1 MPSLKI
7 SIPTTQEQTPETGK
21 PYTSYTVKIEHAF
34 PRAATTVSKRYSDF
48 TALDASLRS
57 EVQSA
62 PPAPLPPKS
71 WLGGFLGLGS
81 TASSPEAVEKRR
93 QGLEAYLRAIESS
106 EDGRWRVSKAYKT
119 FLGIGDSNGANGK
132 KATRE
137 EAGSQFGRDRVR
149 DSADWLDKHSEL
161 KSNLQDARRWL
172 TRREQATAA
181 TAQHEAAANAKKSL
195 VRAGTL
201 ISALDEG
208 LSRLGGAKTDDWSS
222 EKLGEGEIRR
232 RRDMISGLRKERD
245 GLESVLNSMAV
256 KAAISGSGSSATP
269 STSSAA
275 VTESQKAGLFKGAAS
290 AKPSGRR
297 VLGAPAQETD
307 RTRELDNDGV
317 LQLQQQIIREQ
328 DEDLVDLATVV
339 RRMKEMGVQ
348 INAELVEQNALMGL
362 FEEDVERVDGKI
374 KIAKK
379 RVDKIRTYS
388 NSWYHLAMPCQ
399 SYPACHVSFSWQP
412 ITPRRT
418 FYWMFLIVS
427 TFALIHFWHMGS
439 DAQYLRMRPTDSLQS
454 NLNSNSTADGGQ
466 PTPDDRQPKIDHEQS
481 NHEPSTTDYGIPRL
495 LWYKLGPMGLIP
507 DTKKWTD
514 SCINSNP
521 GWKATFMTDEAAD
534 EYVKKAYVMRPDV
547 VENYLGL
554 SIPILKADMLRYL
567 LLFDQGGVYS
577 DLDVSCEGV
586 PIDEWVPEA
595 FRPNTSLVV
604 GWEFDMG
611 FEDNI
616 MLEFES
622 WTIMAKP
629 HSPHLLQ
636 VIDDMVDAI
645 EDVMEKHKVPVEKI
659 SLDMIGDV
667 VDFSGPRRLTYGILK
682 SLKRQLNRDIDGKE
696 IRKIYQPKLLGDV
709 LIMPG
714 YSFAATQN
722 SYQPGDELKMPPKLV
737 QHHYAGTWKNKNGG
751 ETLPEKTNA

>member
-34 PRAATTVSKRYSDF
+34 PRAATTVLKRYSDF

-93 QGLEAYLRAIESS
+93 QGLEAYLRAIETS

-137 EAGSQFGRDRVR
+137 GAGSQFGRDRVR
-149 DSADWLDKHSEL
+149 DAADWLDKHSEL

-172 TRREQATAA
+172 TKREQATAA

-297 VLGAPAQETD
+297 ILGAPAQETD

-348 INAELVEQNALMGL
+348 INTELVEQNALMGL

-379 RVDKIRTYS
+379 RIDKISSSSAFSPLS
-388 NSWYHLAMPCQ
+388 NM
-399 SYPACHVSFSWQP
+399 
-412 ITPRRT
+412 
-418 FYWMFLIVS
+418 
-427 TFALIHFWHMGS
+427 
-439 DAQYLRMRPTDSLQS
+439 YLT
-454 NLNSNSTADGGQ
+454 
-466 PTPDDRQPKIDHEQS
+466 
-481 NHEPSTTDYGIPRL
+481 
-495 LWYKLGPMGLIP
+495 
-507 DTKKWTD
+507 
-514 SCINSNP
+514 
-521 GWKATFMTDEAAD
+521 
-534 EYVKKAYVMRPDV
+534 
-547 VENYLGL
+547 
-554 SIPILKADMLRYL
+554 
-567 LLFDQGGVYS
+567 
-577 DLDVSCEGV
+577 
-586 PIDEWVPEA
+586 
-595 FRPNTSLVV
+595 
-604 GWEFDMG
+604 
-611 FEDNI
+611 
-616 MLEFES
+616 
-622 WTIMAKP
+622 
-629 HSPHLLQ
+629 
-636 VIDDMVDAI
+636 AI
-645 EDVMEKHKVPVEKI
+645 EEVMEKHKVPVEEI

-682 SLKRQLNRDIDGKE
+682 SLKGQLNREIGEKE
-696 IRKIYQPKLLGDV
+696 IRKLYQPKPLGNV

-714 YSFAATQN
+714 YSFATTQN
-722 SYQPGDELKMPPKLV
+722 SYQPGDELKTLPKLV
-737 QHHYAGTWKNKNGG
+737 QHHYAGTWKNKNSG
-751 ETLPEKTNA
+751 ETVPQATV